1 MANFTEEQKEAIYKT
16 GTNIIVSAGA
26 GSGKTAVLSERVL
39 QKVINGTHIN
49 ELLILTFTSAAASEM
64 KDRIR
69 NKIKNDDNLKSE
81 LDLINS
87 SYITTFD
94 SFALSVVKKYHYLV
108 NVSSDISISD
118 ESLVLLEEKR
128 IIDEIFEE
136 LYSLRDE
143 DFLDMVNN
151 YCFKND
157 KLLRSNILKLAKK
170 INSMINKEEFFEYIT
185 NSYFSDDNINLIIDE
200 YKKFINDKKK
210 VIRLEISNLSYYFDS
225 DYVSSIFEKTESLLS
240 SDIDS
245 LPSFSK
251 VSLPNVPRN
260 TEKEAKDKK
269 AYVKKLLDELVSY
282 GEFGN
287 SSKIKENILN
297 NKNIVFEIVKI
308 IKEFINRLN
317 KYKIKNNIYTFNDIA
332 SLSIEI
338 LKNNKSARDE
348 LKYGFKE
355 IMIDEYQDTNDV
367 QDIFISLIENNN
379 VYMVGDIKQ
388 SIYKFRGSNPNIF
401 KKKYDEYSKN
411 NGGYKIDLIKNFRSR
426 SEVLN
431 NINDIFRLLMDYNL
445 GGANYKESHEM
456 IYGNKNYD
464 SSKDNLDYNVDIIE
478 YDTESYEKFSN
489 IEKEIFIIANDIK
502 NKYSSKIKVFDK
514 NTSCMRE
521 IRYSDFVIILD
532 RSKYFDLYKKIFE
545 YVGIPLTVLKDE
557 KLNSS
562 NDILLIKNII
572 DFVLRINNKDYGE
585 NFKYDFMSIGRS
597 FLYEYDDIYLFS
609 MFKDNNF
616 YSSTLF
622 KDFSN
627 ININSLSISELF
639 ELILDKTNFYS
650 KIYKVGEYENV
661 NVRIKTLH
669 NIFNGLNELG
679 LSIEEV
685 RDYLENVNDEEIDI
699 KYNAF
704 NSSNDSV
711 KILTIHKSKGLEYPI
726 CYFADLDHK
735 FNIKDADDLFVVS
748 NKYGLIIPN
757 VIEDSDTS
765 LLKKLYKYDYIK
777 DEIDEKIRLLY
788 VALTRAREKMI
799 IVIPNKKT
807 TKLEKDENGVI
818 DEIRRL
824 SFIKLSDFIYGIKD
838 YLIKYFRS
846 CNLDEV
852 PLTKNYL
859 YNKESNTA
867 FKGEYKDFIVNE
879 ISIENDEIENEHF
892 SKENTS
898 IMTSEEI
905 KLLRFGTKVHETL
918 ELIDFK
924 NYDDSIIED
933 EYVRKK
939 INKFMNCDILKD
951 IKSCNIYK
959 EYEFMYKKNN
969 TDYHG
974 IIDLMI
980 EHDNYID
987 IIDYKLKNIDDDKYI
1002 NQLNGYKEYIE
1013 TISRKPINLYLY
1025 SIINETIQ
1033 KV

>member
-1 MANFTEEQKEAIYKT
+1 MASFTEEQKEAIYKT

-39 QKVINGTHIN
+39 QKVINGIHIN

-108 NVSSDISISD
+108 NVSFDISISD

-200 YKKFINDKKK
+200 YKKFIDDKKK

-225 DYVSSIFEKTESLLS
+225 DYVSSIFEKTDSLLS

-245 LPSFSK
+245 LPLFSK
-251 VSLPNVPRN
+251 ISLPNVPRN

-287 SSKIKENILN
+287 SSKIKESILN

-317 KYKIKNNIYTFNDIA
+317 KYKRKNNIYTFNDIA

-622 KDFSN
+622 KDFSD

-661 NVRIKTLH
+661 NVRIKTLY

-679 LSIEEV
+679 LSIEDV

-799 IVIPNKKT
+799 IVIPNKET

-859 YNKESNTA
+859 YNKESNTV
-867 FKGEYKDFIVNE
+867 FKGEYKDFIVSE

-939 INKFMNCDILKD
+939 INKFMNCDILKG